1 MAKIGPKNLD
11 NNNLLRI
18 LLDVFFQ
25 RVKRLFV
32 LAFDIT
38 DNDDKKVER
47 DSHKKYFLSRVNI
60 TNFYV
65 LIDSINFYD
74 QSIGYQFK

>member
-1 MAKIGPKNLD
+1 MLKMGPKNLD

-47 DSHKKYFLSRVNI
+47 DSHKKYFLPRVNI
-60 TNFYV
+60 TNFYI
-65 LIDSINFYD
+65 LIDSRNFYD

>member
-25 RVKRLFV
+25 RVTRLFV
-32 LAFDIT
+32 LAFYIT

-47 DSHKKYFLSRVNI
+47 ESHKKYFLPRVSI

-65 LIDSINFYD
+65 LIDSRNFYD

>member
-11 NNNLLRI
+11 NNNLLKI

-65 LIDSINFYD
+65 LIDSRNFYD
-74 QSIGYQFK
+74 QSIGYKFK

>member
-38 DNDDKKVER
+38 DNDNKKVER
-47 DSHKKYFLSRVNI
+47 DSHKKVFS
-60 TNFYV
+60 
-65 LIDSINFYD
+65 SK
-74 QSIGYQFK
+74 SKHH

>member
-25 RVKRLFV
+25 RVKRLLV

>member
-11 NNNLLRI
+11 NSNLLRI

-38 DNDDKKVER
+38 DNDNKKVER
-47 DSHKKYFLSRVNI
+47 DSHKKVFS
-60 TNFYV
+60 
-65 LIDSINFYD
+65 SK
-74 QSIGYQFK
+74 SKHH